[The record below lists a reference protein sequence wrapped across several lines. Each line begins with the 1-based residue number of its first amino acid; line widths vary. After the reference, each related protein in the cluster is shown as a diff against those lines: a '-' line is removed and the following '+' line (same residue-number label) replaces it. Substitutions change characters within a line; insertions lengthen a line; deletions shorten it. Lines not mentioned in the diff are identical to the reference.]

1 MSELAS
7 EPARASATAGP
18 ALAGRHAVVTG
29 GGRGIGAAIARHL
42 AGLGAAVTVMG
53 RDVSRLEETAAAL
66 PGARA
71 LACDVTDEAA
81 VGRAFAQA
89 VEQTGAAHILVNN
102 AGAAVSAP
110 LARTTLEQFHAMIEV
125 NLTGAFL
132 CCRAVLPAM
141 LAAGTGRIVNI
152 ASTAGLTGG
161 AYISAYCAAKH
172 GLVGLTRA
180 LALETADKGITV
192 NAVCPGY
199 TETAMAHRA
208 IAAIVEKTGRSEAEA
223 RAELVKTNPQGRLV
237 QPEEV
242 AATVAFLCL
251 PGAESITGQ
260 AVVLAGGEVT

>member
-81 VGRAFAQA
+81 VGRAYAQA
-89 VEQTGAAHILVNN
+89 VEQTGAAI
-102 AGAAVSAP
+102 SAP
-110 LARTTLEQFHAMIEV
+110 LAKTTLEQFHAMIEV

-199 TETAMAHRA
+199 TETAMARRA
-208 IAAIVEKTGRSEAEA
+208 IATIVEKTGRSAAEA

-260 AVVLAGGEVT
+260 ALVLAGGEVT

>member
-1 MSELAS
+1 MSDAAPVIEA
-7 EPARASATAGP
+7 AGA

-29 GGRGIGAAIARHL
+29 GGRGIGAATARRL

-53 RDVSRLEETAAAL
+53 RNAAPLEDIAAAL
-66 PGARA
+66 PKARA
-71 LACDVTDEAA
+71 VVCDVTDESA
-81 VGRAFAQA
+81 VGQAFAQA
-89 VEQTGAAHILVNN
+89 VDEYGDPHILVNN

-110 LARTTLEQFHAMIEV
+110 LAKTTLEQFRAMIEV

-141 LAAGTGRIVNI
+141 TAAGHGRIVNI
-152 ASTAGLTGG
+152 ASTAGLRGG

-172 GLVGLTRA
+172 GLIGLTRA

-199 TETAMAHRA
+199 TETDMARQA
-208 IAAIVEKTGRSEAEA
+208 IATIVEKTGRSEAEA

-237 QPEEV
+237 QPGEV
-242 AATVAFLCL
+242 AATVAWLCL

>member
-1 MSELAS
+1 MS
-7 EPARASATAGP
+7 EPAPAIEGVGA

-29 GGRGIGAAIARHL
+29 GGRGIGAAIAKRL
-42 AGLGAAVTVMG
+42 SGLGATVTVMG
-53 RDVSRLEETAAAL
+53 RNLERLEQTAAAL
-66 PGARA
+66 PRA
-71 LACDVTDEAA
+71 MAVPCDVTDEAA

-89 VEQTGAAHILVNN
+89 VARNGDLHILVNN
-102 AGAAVSAP
+102 AGAALSAP
-110 LARTTLEQFHAMIEV
+110 LAKTTLEQFRAMIEV

-141 LAAGTGRIVNI
+141 AAAGTGRIVNI
-152 ASTAGLTGG
+152 ASTAGLKGG

-180 LALETADKGITV
+180 LAIETAGQGITV

-199 TETAMAHRA
+199 TETDMARQA
-208 IAAIVEKTGRSEAEA
+208 IATIVEKTGRSAAEA

-251 PGAESITGQ
+251 PGAGSITGQ
-260 AVVLAGGEVT
+260 AVVLAGGEVM